1 MRPSTANILATGLVA
16 GAIGFATVSLGF
28 LLLDLGSG
36 RGFGFTPSLLA
47 SALFQGE
54 TEACDVHATASAIA
68 GYSALHLLVFLAL
81 GWLAAW
87 LFALIAEH
95 PWFWMGALF
104 LFIIVTFHLYGA
116 VLGVLAPVRGC
127 FSLYQ
132 VLGATAVAAV
142 AMLGY
147 LLKEHRGLWATM
159 SREEN
164 Q

>member
-1 MRPSTANILATGLVA
+1 MRPSTANVLATGLVA
-16 GAIGFATVSLGF
+16 GAIGFATVSTGF
-28 LLLDLGSG
+28 LLLDLVSG

-47 SALFQGE
+47 TALFQDL
-54 TEACDVHATASAIA
+54 TQACDVHITGSAIA

-87 LFALIAEH
+87 LLALIAVR

-104 LFIIVTFHLYGA
+104 LFVIITFHLYGA
-116 VLGVLAPVRGC
+116 VLAVLAPVQGC
-127 FSLYQ
+127 FSLYY
-132 VLGATAVAAV
+132 VLGATAVAAM

-147 LLKEHRGLWATM
+147 LLKEHRGTLAIV
-159 SREEN
+159 SRSEN

>member
-1 MRPSTANILATGLVA
+1 VRPLTAHVLATGVVA
-16 GAIGFATVSLGF
+16 GFIGFATVSIGF
-28 LLLDLGSG
+28 LLLDLVSG

-47 SALFQGE
+47 TALFQDL
-54 TEACDVHATASAIA
+54 TQACDVHITGSAIA

-87 LFALIAEH
+87 LLALIAAR

-104 LFIIVTFHLYGA
+104 LFVIITFHLYGA
-116 VLGVLAPVRGC
+116 VLAVLAPVQGC
-127 FSLYQ
+127 FSLYY

-147 LLKEHRGLWATM
+147 LLKEHRRLLATI
-159 SREEN
+159 SRAEY